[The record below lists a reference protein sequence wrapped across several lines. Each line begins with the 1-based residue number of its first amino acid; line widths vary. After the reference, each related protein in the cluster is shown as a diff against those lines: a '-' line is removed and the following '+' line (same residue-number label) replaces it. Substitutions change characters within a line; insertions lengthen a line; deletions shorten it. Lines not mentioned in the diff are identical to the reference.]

1 MLKLFYQRWKTKDW
15 VYVFLHDIL
24 RTIRKSKLTH
34 SLVGPNKRQ
43 CMKFKNNYKCFCPV
57 YLSNAYPSWLWK
69 SRLLNFQ
76 TTGLVCCNCSL
87 LIFISVRVIVT
98 IFNEICT
105 ALHFSNRLFLQYK
118 YTQVKNPAFQ
128 SQSTVYRPF
137 VFVFLGFRWCITL
150 TLFASIFSLAISFP
164 FDVWKILSRI
174 LCTELATMH
183 NWKKSSVSKIV
194 MEGGNRKSH
203 IFVTY
208 EYIN

>member
-1 MLKLFYQRWKTKDW
+1 MLKLFYQRWITKDW

-24 RTIRKSKLTH
+24 RTIRKSKPTH

-57 YLSNAYPSWLWK
+57 YLSNACPSWLWK

-87 LIFISVRVIVT
+87 FIFISVRVIVT

-137 VFVFLGFRWCITL
+137 VFFFDGGFQVMYNPDPFRLNFLSRYF
-150 TLFASIFSLAISFP
+150 FSLWCLEDSFSYS
-164 FDVWKILSRI
+164 LHRI
-174 LCTELATMH
+174 GYYA
-183 NWKKSSVSKIV
+183 
-194 MEGGNRKSH
+194 
-203 IFVTY
+203 
-208 EYIN
+208 